1 MLYINNY
8 RQEYIDNCRARVD
21 TQFIAYQTVV
31 AASKNQSVIN
41 LDTAIKALDPHFYSN
56 MVLALESYFVH
67 RARAIEKKDGNPL
80 NEVRMLCN
88 STINNNSILCMDKTI
103 KYDPAKAILKY
114 RIGDEI
120 KLNEA
125 EFIRFASAFF
135 SEIESKYL

>member
-1 MLYINNY
+1 MLCINKY

-21 TQFIAYQTVV
+21 TQFTAYQTVV

-67 RARAIEKKDGNPL
+67 RARAIEKKDGNPM
-80 NEVRMLCN
+80 NEVRILCN
-88 STINNNSILCMDKTI
+88 YTLNNYCILCEYKTI
-103 KYDPAKAILKY
+103 KYDPTKAILKY